1 VEFLQYVL
9 NMLSLGGIYALLAL
23 GLAIVFSI
31 VGLINFAHGELM
43 TIAGYSIVLTLALGI
58 PMPIGLVIAVAV
70 GALAAVLMDRVAFR
84 PMRSAS
90 VTTLLITSFG
100 VSTIIK
106 VLLQNGVSA
115 RAKPV
120 ALPEWMSGTL
130 GFAGFQVGVVPLL
143 SIVLTVVALI
153 GLDIFLRKTTLGV
166 AMRAASEDFVMVG
179 LLGLRANTVIATS
192 FAISGVLA
200 AIAAV
205 LWVSQRGAVDPLMG
219 FTPVLKA
226 FIATI
231 IGGLGSLRGAVLGGF
246 VLGGLEVGSELFL
259 TPYVAPYRDA
269 IVLLALVAL
278 LVVKPEGLLPA
289 PRARRS

>member
-1 VEFLQYVL
+1 MEFLQYVV
-9 NMLSLGGIYALLAL
+9 NILSLGGIYALLAL

-31 VGLINFAHGELM
+31 VGLINFAHGEIM
-43 TIAGYSIVLTLALGI
+43 TISGYLIVLSLSLGI
-58 PMPIGLVIAVAV
+58 PLPLGLIIAVAG
-70 GALAAVLMDRVAFR
+70 GAVTAILMDRVAFR

-90 VTTLLITSFG
+90 VTTLLITSFA

-120 ALPEWMSGTL
+120 ALPEWMSGTVQ
-130 GFAGFQVGVVPLL
+130 FSGFQIGVVPLT
-143 SIVLTVVALI
+143 SIILTVAVLVC
-153 GLDIFLRKTTLGV
+153 LDIFLRKTTLGI
-166 AMRAASEDFVMVG
+166 AMRAASEDFVMVS

-205 LWVSQRGAVDPLMG
+205 LWVSQRGSVDPLMG

-226 FIATI
+226 FIAAI
-231 IGGLGSLRGAVLGGF
+231 LGGLGSLRGAVAGGF
-246 VLGGLEVGSELFL
+246 ILGGLEVGSELFL
-259 TPYVAPYRDA
+259 TSGTAPYRDA
-269 IVLLALVAL
+269 IVLMAVVAL
-278 LVVKPEGLLPA
+278 LVVKPEGLIPA
-289 PRARRS
+289 SRAQRS

>member
-1 VEFLQYVL
+1 MEFLQYVV
-9 NMLSLGGIYALLAL
+9 NILSLGGIYALLAL

-43 TIAGYSIVLTLALGI
+43 TIAGYSIVLTMALGI
-58 PMPIGLVIAVAV
+58 PLPIGLIIAVAV
-70 GALAAVLMDRVAFR
+70 GAVAAVLMDRVAFR

-100 VSTIIK
+100 VGTIIK

-120 ALPEWMSGTL
+120 ALPEWMSGTI
-130 GFAGFQVGVVPLL
+130 GFAGFQVGVVPFL

-166 AMRAASEDFVMVG
+166 SMRAASEDFVMVG
-179 LLGLRANTVIATS
+179 LLGLRANTVIATA

-200 AIAAV
+200 SIAAV
-205 LWVSQRGAVDPLMG
+205 LWVAQRGAVDPLMG

-259 TPYVAPYRDA
+259 TPDVAPYRDA
-269 IVLLALVAL
+269 IVLLAVVAL
-278 LVVKPEGLLPA
+278 LVVRPEGLLPA

>member
-1 VEFLQYVL
+1 MEFLQYVV
-9 NMLSLGGIYALLAL
+9 NILSLGGIYALLAL

-43 TIAGYSIVLTLALGI
+43 TIAGYSLVLTLALGI
-58 PMPIGLVIAVAV
+58 PMPIGLIIAVGV
-70 GALAAVLMDRVAFR
+70 GALSAVLMDRVAFR

-130 GFAGFQVGVVPLL
+130 GFAGFHVGVVPFL
-143 SIVLTVVALI
+143 SIVLTAVALVA
-153 GLDIFLRKTTLGV
+153 LDIFLRKTTLGI
-166 AMRAASEDFVMVG
+166 AMRAASEDFMMVS

-192 FAISGVLA
+192 FAISGILA
-200 AIAAV
+200 AVAAV

-259 TPYVAPYRDA
+259 TPSVAPYRDA

-278 LVVKPEGLLPA
+278 LVVRPEGLLPA